1 MTQSLGLDGTSKI
14 GPMKKMLNLKLIRWR
29 RPLLWWT
36 SDYITFG
43 VTRAQWL
50 ISSWRTGYLNITFY
64 TQVTGRSYTLGQ
76 EWDDM
81 KCWDIDSSLILLRLP
96 ISNLLKYVMNTTTMI
111 PSPYVSYTYLAFL
124 ITWSITE
131 LHALQYS
138 IAVLHAQYAMLWKD
152 RWQYWVYMTGMNN
165 SCAIPV
171 STITCNKMIKSHTAV
186 CQNQFSLRQMWVKT
200 RTNHVW

>member
-1 MTQSLGLDGTSKI
+1 MEGTSALMNI
-14 GPMKKMLNLKLIRWR
+14 WLHYLLGDTCAMVDFFLKNW
-29 RPLLWWT
+29 LLE
-36 SDYITFG
+36 YHI
-43 VTRAQWL
+43 
-50 ISSWRTGYLNITFY
+50 

-138 IAVLHAQYAMLWKD
+138 IAVLYVQYVMLWID
-152 RWQYWVYMTGMNN
+152 RWQYWVHMTGMNN

-171 STITCNKMIKSHTAV
+171 GTITCNKMIKSHTAV